1 MTTGSDKSQSAIIQH
16 RLPEFVQ
23 TNHPTLVA
31 FVQAYYEWLESQ
43 KESGYMR
50 TPSALEGISDIDD
63 TLDAFVTDFKKEFLL
78 GFPEQFA
85 VDGEGNT
92 VDVRKLIKNI
102 KEFYRNK
109 GTEKTYEF
117 LFRVLYDTAV
127 EFYYPARDILR
138 LSDGKWIQKY
148 SIRCSNV
155 LGNRIFDARGKTV
168 VQKNLTT
175 GNVVASGRVV
185 DVMLFQVGNREVSE
199 LFLTN
204 INGTFVANTKPGN
217 ENYSGIEFTDNDSVT
232 RTEPRLYPVIRS
244 ITITNRGSGYR
255 KGETI
260 VFTSSGDS
268 GIGASATVTEVDS
281 TGGILKTRID
291 NFGIG
296 YENTPTYMIDT
307 AFGESGALVITTGS
321 TCVYPGYYSGSD
333 GKLSSSKVMQD
344 NHYYQNFSY
353 VLLSEVVIDR
363 YKEILRRIIHP
374 AGMGMFG
381 KVLIT
386 RCAAETPETDSLV
399 GKVEVPILGNYA
411 PYTIYTKTDLSE
423 LFYDDRP
430 LPYYPSLHA
439 DVIIAATG
447 NPAAITGHYAIA
459 FDPRNLPNLKVWLDG
474 TYLTAAGATVSAW
487 GDRSGNGFTAT
498 AVTTNMLPSISEMN
512 GLYLTGSIGT
522 AGSIMTT
529 PPLGTLND
537 RTMFVA
543 FTPFP
548 VSDSVTRQRN
558 AMVAGLQRSA
568 HVGYT
573 GSATGQFYQNHTICI
588 DYQRNNIDGIGDTQP
603 RIAAYYGIGNIASS
617 NTQYGTNG
625 DESSDFIL
633 METDVVADRK
643 VLATNTSSVL
653 YQDLADLESV
663 TASNPNTSI
672 ISTTI
677 GEGYPS
683 NSLQVYY
690 SSDEVI
696 SLDKKS
702 NDDLTPGASYYRYHK
717 MAEYVIP
724 EDGDG
729 SYSFSMEQATD
740 YNVAIANWKSVITK
754 NDELTIPTTTT
765 LSEVTNIL
773 GEWTWGSMSDG
784 NPAGTYSPTTYKIH
798 KVALKDLKA
807 GDVIRIWMTASSN
820 SGIKPTNSSLDTT
833 KSMKFRNFTVSR
845 VFGQGEN
852 ILTVN
857 GTKVGSALANIDGM
871 TAGQRLVMGLGQN
884 YYNGVIHEV
893 LVYDR
898 ALNSRERETVEAY
911 LHYKW
916 KERIIAATG
925 HSWKLPLAP
934 NSVLNGS
941 FEFPLVP
948 EGSYTT
954 FDAGSTGIPG
964 MTVLNS
970 AVSIVNTGLTAFGF
984 RFQSNSGNQWL
995 DLSGEGGMT
1004 TGKGISQI
1012 LQTEPGEEYNLSFYV
1027 GSAYGYTAAAWTN
1040 ISPATVDVSING
1052 GSRISFTNTD
1062 LATNQLNWKLFSTVF
1077 VASGATTSIEFFYG
1091 NTGPSGPFNFACGLD
1106 DVSIAKTTNKYGIH
1120 PALPEDGGITA
1131 NATTGSSSLGYPFF
1145 EVGQHPNVSLSQQD
1159 TYAARILSSQANDFL
1174 GMGGTGSTGY
1184 WPEWSEGSTANRQN
1198 WAIGLSAEGSRHAIL
1213 QYNTSSEFRKI
1224 TADAFFDMKAGRQF
1238 DCKDEYVTEPDYPK
1252 VSLSY
1257 SDEFSNS
1264 SFDDPIYSNGSIIFH
1279 FTTEN
1284 GENME
1289 YWTTDLLEFTVSDGR
1304 GEYFYRP
1311 ENITSKVVSGFTSDG
1326 TDSKQYTITVRLL
1339 DFYGK
1344 PIPDSENSVT
1354 FWFKYLST
1362 AGTYDSLP

>member
-50 TPSALEGISDIDD
+50 TPSALDGFSDIDT
-63 TLDAFVTDFKKEFLL
+63 TLDSFVADFKKEFLL

-127 EFYYPARDILR
+127 EFYYPAKDILR

-148 SIRCSNV
+148 SIRCSNT

-185 DVMLFQVGNREVSE
+185 DVMLFQVGSREVSE

-204 INGTFVANTKPGN
+204 INGTFVANTKSGN
-217 ENYSGIEFTDNDSVT
+217 ENYGGIEFTDNDSVT

-244 ITITNRGSGYR
+244 ITITSQGSGYR
-255 KGETI
+255 KGESI
-260 VFTSSGDS
+260 LFTPSGDS
-268 GIGASATVTEVDS
+268 GVGAAATITEVDS
-281 TGGILKTRID
+281 MGGIIKTRID

-296 YENTPTYMIDT
+296 YENTPSYMIET
-307 AFGESGALVITTGS
+307 AFGESGALSVTTGS

-399 GKVEVPILGNYA
+399 GKVEVPVLGNYA
-411 PYTIYTKTDLSE
+411 PYTIYTKADLSE

-430 LPYYPSLHA
+430 MPYYPSLHE
-439 DVIIAATG
+439 DVIVAATG
-447 NPAAITGHYAIA
+447 NPAAITGHHAIA
-459 FDPRNLPNLKVWLDG
+459 FDPRNLSNLKVWLDG

-498 AVTTNMLPSISEMN
+498 AVATNMLPSISEMN

-529 PPLGTLND
+529 PSLGTLNE

-558 AMVAGLQRSA
+558 AMVAGLQRSGGEG
-568 HVGYT
+568 VT
-573 GSATGQFYQNHTICI
+573 QSATGQLYQNHTICI
-588 DYQRNNIDGIGDTQP
+588 DYQRNNIDGLSDTQP
-603 RIAAYYGIGNIASS
+603 RIAAYYGFGNFGPGYALYTAD
-617 NTQYGTNG
+617 NTQTIFSHPP
-625 DESSDFIL
+625 SSSPQANRQTLIS
-633 METDVVADRK
+633 
-643 VLATNTSSVL
+643 NSSSVVYKEL
-653 YQDLADLESV
+653 LDLEST
-663 TASNPNTSI
+663 TAANVNTVVACS
-672 ISTTI
+672 TI
-677 GEGYPS
+677 GEIYPS
-683 NSLQVYY
+683 NSIQVY
-690 SSDEVI
+690 SDPTEVI

-702 NDDLTPGASYYRYHK
+702 NDDLSPLARYYRYHK
-717 MAEYVIP
+717 MAEYTIP
-724 EDGDG
+724 EEGDG
-729 SYSFSMEQATD
+729 SYSFSMDQESD
-740 YNVAIANWKSVITK
+740 YGAFEAWRAILTK
-754 NDELTIPTTTT
+754 NDGVVIPTTTT
-765 LSEVTNIL
+765 LSNVPNVIAEWNSYAMSTGSPEATPYYKNHTVTAK
-773 GEWTWGSMSDG
+773 G
-784 NPAGTYSPTTYKIH
+784 
-798 KVALKDLKA
+798 LKA
-807 GDVIRIWMTASSN
+807 GDVVRVWMSY
-820 SGIKPTNSSLDTT
+820 SGYPGQAPYNSSLDTS
-833 KSMKFRNFTVSR
+833 KSMKLKNFVVSR
-845 VFGQGEN
+845 IYSQAES
-852 ILTVN
+852 ILT
-857 GTKVGSALANIDGM
+857 IDGDKIGYALGNLNGL
-871 TAGQRLVMGLGQN
+871 TAQQRLVMGLGQN
-884 YYNGVIHEV
+884 YFNGVIHEV

-948 EGSYTT
+948 QGSFTT
-954 FDAGSTGIPG
+954 FNAGSTGIPG

-984 RFQSNSGNQWL
+984 RFQSNSDNQWL

-1004 TGKGISQI
+1004 TSKGISQI

-1040 ISPATVDVSING
+1040 MSPATVDVSIDG

-1062 LATNQLNWKLFSTVF
+1062 LATNQMNWKLFSTVF

-1106 DVSIAKTTNKYGIH
+1106 DVSVAKTTNKYGIH
-1120 PALPEDGGITA
+1120 PALPENGGITA
-1131 NATTGSSSLGYPFF
+1131 NATTGSSLLGYPFF
-1145 EVGQHPNVSLSQQD
+1145 EVRQHPNVSLSQQD
-1159 TYAARILSSQANDFL
+1159 TYAARILSSQAYDFL

-1184 WPEWSEGSTANRQN
+1184 WPEWAEGSTANRQN

-1238 DCKDEYVTEPDYPK
+1238 DCKDEYVTEPNYPK

-1264 SFDDPIYSNGSIIFH
+1264 SFEDPIYSNGGIIFH

-1284 GENME
+1284 AQNME
-1289 YWTTDLLEFTVSDGR
+1289 YWTTDLLEFVVSDGR

-1311 ENITSKVVSGFTSDG
+1311 DNITSKVISGFVSDG
-1326 TDSKQYTITVRLL
+1326 TDAKQYTVTVRLL

-1362 AGTYDSLP
+1362 AGTYDSLS

>member
-50 TPSALEGISDIDD
+50 TPSALDGFSDIDT
-63 TLDAFVTDFKKEFLL
+63 TLDSFVADFKKEFLL

-127 EFYYPARDILR
+127 EFYYPAKDILR

-148 SIRCSNV
+148 SIRCSNT

-185 DVMLFQVGNREVSE
+185 DVMLFQVGSREVSE

-204 INGTFVANTKPGN
+204 INGTFVANTKSGN

-244 ITITNRGSGYR
+244 ITITSRGSGYR
-255 KGETI
+255 KGESI
-260 VFTSSGDS
+260 LFTPSGDS
-268 GIGASATVTEVDS
+268 GVGAAATITEVDS

-296 YENTPTYMIDT
+296 YENTPSYMIET
-307 AFGESGALVITTGS
+307 AFGESGALSIATGS

-399 GKVEVPILGNYA
+399 GKVEVPVLGNYA
-411 PYTIYTKTDLSE
+411 PYTIYTKADLSE

-430 LPYYPSLHA
+430 MPYYPSLHE
-439 DVIIAATG
+439 DVIVAATG
-447 NPAAITGHYAIA
+447 NPAAITGHHAIA

-498 AVTTNMLPSISEMN
+498 AVATNMLPSISEMN

-529 PPLGTLND
+529 PSLGTLNE

-548 VSDSVTRQRN
+548 VSDSVTRQKN
-558 AMVAGLQRSA
+558 AMVAGLQRSGGDG
-568 HVGYT
+568 VT
-573 GSATGQFYQNHTICI
+573 QSATGQLYQNHTICI
-588 DYQRNNIDGIGDTQP
+588 DYQRNNIDGLSDTQP
-603 RIAAYYGIGNIASS
+603 RIAAYYGFGNFGPGYALYTVD
-617 NTQYGTNG
+617 NTQTIGSHPP
-625 DESSDFIL
+625 SSSPQANRQTLIS
-633 METDVVADRK
+633 
-643 VLATNTSSVL
+643 NSSSVAYKEL
-653 YQDLADLESV
+653 LDLEST
-663 TASNPNTSI
+663 TASNVNTVVACS
-672 ISTTI
+672 TI
-677 GEGYPS
+677 GEIYPS
-683 NSLQVYY
+683 NSIQIY
-690 SSDEVI
+690 SDPTEVI

-702 NDDLTPGASYYRYHK
+702 NDDFSPLARYYRYHK
-717 MAEYVIP
+717 MAEYTIP

-729 SYSFSMEQATD
+729 SYSFSMDQETD
-740 YNVAIANWKSVITK
+740 YGPNEAWRAILTK
-754 NDELTIPTTTT
+754 NDGVVVPTTTT
-765 LSEVTNIL
+765 LSDVPNVVAEWNTYAMTTGTPSVSPYYKNHTVTAK
-773 GEWTWGSMSDG
+773 G
-784 NPAGTYSPTTYKIH
+784 
-798 KVALKDLKA
+798 LKA
-807 GDVIRIWMTASSN
+807 GDVVRVWMTY
-820 SGIKPTNSSLDTT
+820 SGYAGDAPYNSSLDTS
-833 KSMKFRNFTVSR
+833 KSMKLKNFLVSKIYS
-845 VFGQGEN
+845 QAES
-852 ILTVN
+852 ILTVD
-857 GTKVGSALANIDGM
+857 GYKVGSALGNLNGL
-871 TAGQRLVMGLGQN
+871 TAQQRLVMGLGQN
-884 YYNGVIHEV
+884 YFNGVIHEV

-898 ALNSRERETVEAY
+898 ALNSRERETIEAY

-948 EGSYTT
+948 QGSFTT
-954 FDAGSTGIPG
+954 FNSGSTGIPG

-970 AVSIVNTGLTAFGF
+970 AVSIVNTGLTSLGF
-984 RFQSNSGNQWL
+984 RFQSKSGNQWL

-1027 GSAYGYTAAAWTN
+1027 GSVYGYTAAAWTN
-1040 ISPATVDVSING
+1040 MSPATVDVSIDG

-1062 LATNQLNWKLFSTVF
+1062 LATNQMNWKLFSTVF

-1184 WPEWSEGSTANRQN
+1184 WPEWAEGSTANRQN
-1198 WAIGLSAEGSRHAIL
+1198 WAIGLSAEGNRHAIL

-1238 DCKDEYVTEPDYPK
+1238 DCKDEYVTEPAYPK

-1264 SFDDPIYSNGSIIFH
+1264 SFEDPIYSNGSIIFH

-1284 GENME
+1284 AQNME
-1289 YWTTDLLEFTVSDGR
+1289 YWTTDLLEFEVSDGR

-1311 ENITSKVVSGFTSDG
+1311 DNMTSKVISGFVSNG
-1326 TDSKQYTITVRLL
+1326 TDAKQYTVTVRLL

-1362 AGTYDSLP
+1362 AGTYDSLS